1 MTVEN
6 RDPIRKVS
14 VILAT
19 YNERENI
26 LLLIDAISE
35 RLKGRDIEFV
45 VVDDDS
51 PDRTW
56 ECVHRRSLKDPRV
69 RLLRRIDERGLT
81 SALNAGIEIAE
92 GNVVVWL
99 DCDFQHPP
107 EKLPELLAEL
117 ETGCY
122 DVVIG
127 SRFLNKERR
136 DLRLESA
143 SGQPRI
149 VRFHGFL
156 SVVISRVTQ
165 AALRVGVTDWT
176 SGLIAIKREIVRQ
189 QPLVGDYG
197 EYFVE
202 LMYRLVRS
210 GYRLQEIPYT
220 LGVRQRGESKSSA
233 SYWSLFAK
241 GTKCLRVVLTLAA
254 EDRGFRRPGKAIGT

>member
-1 MTVEN
+1 MST
-6 RDPIRKVS
+6 RDPIRKAS

-35 RLKGRDIEFV
+35 QLLGRDVEFV

-56 ECVHRRSLKDPRV
+56 ECVERRAELDSRV
-69 RLLRRIDERGLT
+69 RLLRRLDERGLT
-81 SALNAGIEIAE
+81 SALNAGIEMAKGE
-92 GNVVVWL
+92 VVVWL

-117 ETGCY
+117 ETGRY

-127 SRFLNKERR
+127 SRFVNKERR
-136 DLRLESA
+136 DQRLESA

-149 VRFHGFL
+149 VRFHGLL
-156 SVVISRVTQ
+156 SVAISRVTQ
-165 AALRVGVTDWT
+165 AALRVQVTDWT
-176 SGLIAIKREIVRQ
+176 SGLIAIKREIVRR

-210 GYRLQEIPYT
+210 GYRVREIPYT
-220 LGVRQRGESKSSA
+220 LGVRQRGESKSSG
-233 SYWSLFAK
+233 SYHSLFAK
-241 GTKCLRVVLTLAA
+241 GKKYLRVVLTLAA
-254 EDRGFRRPGKAIGT
+254 EERGFRASSRNAE